1 MYFLLGCSLHSGAVP
16 PRGQRVGRRD
26 RDSCRGVVI
35 SLRARV
41 WRRGGVVGASL
52 LLFFFEL
59 LGTLS
64 GAIEVPFAVLVDT
77 INEAAEHAGALNY
90 SVRLLLDKVRR
101 GSNRLADRHYGSS
114 DDHPGGLACVVGT
127 ALWARHHKVQLI
139 FTQ

>member
-1 MYFLLGCSLHSGAVP
+1 MPSGAEP

-26 RDSCRGVVI
+26 RDSGRGVVI

-64 GAIEVPFAVLVDT
+64 GTVEIPFAFLVDAVDEACAQ
-77 INEAAEHAGALNY
+77 IN
-90 SVRLLLDKVRR
+90 
-101 GSNRLADRHYGSS
+101 
-114 DDHPGGLACVVGT
+114 
-127 ALWARHHKVQLI
+127 Q
-139 FTQ
+139 